1 MKSLLR
7 IFPPLIAL
15 VLALL
20 VWHFAVVWLDIPKV
34 LLPSPTQV
42 AVAAWENRW
51 SLLSALGLTAAAAL
65 CGFLL
70 SLVAGVLVSMLFSQS
85 RFVRS
90 GLFPYAIFLQTVP
103 IVAIA
108 PLIVIWVG
116 EGFLAVVII
125 AFIIS
130 LFPVITNGTAGMLNV
145 PRERAELF
153 ALNHASRWQSLF
165 KLQLPG
171 AMPELVTGAR
181 ISSGLSVLGA
191 IVGEYFAGAGAEQ
204 RGLGYLIFAAKDQF
218 KLDTLFAAVFLCTV
232 LGVVMF
238 TVVGAVGQY
247 GMLGWRDLRSESR

>member
-1 MKSLLR
+1 MRLLSR
-7 IFPPLIAL
+7 IAPPVIAL
-15 VLALL
+15 MLGLL
-20 VWHFAVVWLDIPKV
+20 VWHFAIQWFDIPKV
-34 LLPSPTQV
+34 LLPSPAQV
-42 AVAAWENRW
+42 AGAAWQNRW
-51 SLLSALGLTAAAAL
+51 SLLGALWLTAAASL

-70 SLVAGVLVSMLFSQS
+70 SLFAGVLISMLFSQS

-145 PRERAELF
+145 SRERAELF
-153 ALNHASRWQSLF
+153 ALNNATRWQTLF
-165 KLQLPG
+165 KLRLPG
-171 AMPELVTGAR
+171 AMPDLVTGAR

-218 KLDTLFAAVFLCTV
+218 QLDTLFAAVFLCTV
-232 LGVVMF
+232 LGVVIF
-238 TVVGAVGQY
+238 TVVGAIGQY
-247 GMLGWRDLRSESR
+247 GLLSWRDLRSEPR